1 MKKELSKLKKGKL
14 FLLLGASLAAGILN
28 AMLGTG
34 GGIILIYALSHVFK
48 EKQNRD
54 IFALS
59 LCAVFVMTLLSAALY
74 GIGGRFT
81 LRDFLPLIIPSL
93 AGGALGSFLLTKIKG
108 KVLKRIFSVLLII
121 SGILILIR

>member
-1 MKKELSKLKKGKL
+1 MKKELSRLKKDKL
-14 FLLLGASLAAGILN
+14 FLLLGTSLLAGITN
-28 AMLGTG
+28 ALLGTG
-34 GGIILIYALSHVFK
+34 GGIILIYALSHVFAD
-48 EKQNRD
+48 KQNRD

-81 LRDFLPLIIPSL
+81 FSDFLPLIIPSL
-93 AGGALGSFLLTKIKG
+93 LGGALGSFLLSKIKG
-108 KVLKRIFSVLLII
+108 RVLKRIFSVLLII